1 MQTTT
6 ARAISACALRDIGCA
21 LRNPTS
27 VVCMAVALVFCAFYG
42 RFWGADIAQ
51 GTAFSA
57 FIIAFISVMPVLEA
71 GGVIT
76 LFATSEEVA
85 HNSYGAILRTGGSL
99 RAIVAGKLIAGW
111 LICCVLGVLCFWVAG
126 IEDGRL
132 IPLAGA
138 FAVGS
143 LPFLAL
149 SSGFGLISKDQ
160 MHTNF
165 WAWPLALSALLA
177 MVATLGP
184 EVSFLVYLS
193 PLGLQVAECVAIAGP
208 GLEQLQLLQPALIAS
223 WCAWLAAAAFC
234 LRQCM
239 AKWRRQNPGV

>member
-6 ARAISACALRDIGCA
+6 ARALGACTLRDIGCA

-27 VVCMAVALVFCAFYG
+27 IACMAVALVFSAFYG
-42 RFWGADIAQ
+42 QFWSADIQQ

-57 FIIAFISVMPVLEA
+57 FIVAFVSAIPVLEA

-85 HNSYGAILRTGGSL
+85 HNSYGAILRTGSSL

-111 LICCVLGVLCFWVAG
+111 LFGCVLGVLCFWVAG
-126 IEDGRL
+126 VGGPRL
-132 IPLAGA
+132 APIAA
-138 FAVGS
+138 VFAVGS
-143 LPFLAL
+143 LPFLAF
-149 SSGFGLISKDQ
+149 SSGFGLVSKDQ

-177 MVATLGP
+177 LLGTLGP
-184 EVSFLVYLS
+184 EVSFLMYLS
-193 PLGLQVAECVAIAGP
+193 PMGLQVAECVAVAGP
-208 GLEQLQLLQPALIAS
+208 GLEQLHLLQPALIAS
-223 WCAWLAAAAFC
+223 WCAWMAASVFC
-234 LRQCM
+234 LRRCM
-239 AKWRRQNPGV
+239 AKWRQQNPGA